1 MYIKEAD
8 DLGQEYIIMIAIML
22 CGIVGHNLSVA
33 YAAGAVIILKVLGL
47 NQAIDILGDKGV
59 SLGII
64 ILTAAIFVPIA
75 TGKITIE
82 TIFECFKSPVG
93 IVALIVGAVV
103 AIFGYFGVDYMK
115 ASPEVATALII
126 GTMIGVF
133 FFRGIPVGPLIASG
147 VVYAIMTVWQK
158 FF

>member
-1 MYIKEAD
+1 M
-8 DLGQEYIIMIAIML
+8 GQEYIIMIAIMI
-22 CGIVGHNLSVA
+22 CGVVGHNLSVA
-33 YAAGAVIILKVLGL
+33 YAAGAVILLKVLGL
-47 NQAIDILGDKGV
+47 NQAINILGEKGI

-75 TGKITIE
+75 TGKITWQ
-82 TIFECFKSPVG
+82 TILECFQSPVG
-93 IVALIVGAVV
+93 IISLIVGAGV

-147 VVYAIMTVWQK
+147 VVYAIMTLWQK
-158 FF
+158 FS

>member
-1 MYIKEAD
+1 MS
-8 DLGQEYIIMIAIML
+8 QEYLIMIAIVV
-22 CGIVGHNLSVA
+22 CGVVGHNLSVA

-47 NQAIDILGDKGV
+47 NQAIDLLGDKGI

-64 ILTAAIFVPIA
+64 ILTAAILVPIA

-82 TIFECFKSPVG
+82 TILECFKSPVG
-93 IVALIVGAVV
+93 IVALIVGAGV

-115 ASPEVATALII
+115 ESPEVATALII